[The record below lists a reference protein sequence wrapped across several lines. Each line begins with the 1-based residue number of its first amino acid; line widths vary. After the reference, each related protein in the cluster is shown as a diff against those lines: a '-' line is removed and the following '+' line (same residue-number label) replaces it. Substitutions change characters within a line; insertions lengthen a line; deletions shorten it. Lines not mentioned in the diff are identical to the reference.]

1 MTYPVIVLEGAD
13 CAGKSTLGEYLK
25 GRWASVGAGAA
36 LIHATYRFPNQM
48 FDYHTALLEKVLKL
62 REHGPVILDRWWPSE
77 LIYADVFRG
86 GSRWPMGGRML
97 DRVALKHG
105 FIYVG
110 CIPSDD
116 GWHTR
121 IFNERAEA
129 GGEMYTRNEGVA
141 AQYKQWH
148 HRMSRRADY
157 ARYDVCTQGTSMGDV
172 AAGLML
178 MHTML
183 TISTPAPFRNAK
195 YRQVAGNPRSPL
207 VMILGERSNPKGRHS
222 VWPFFEHAH
231 SSLWL
236 TQALANAG
244 LKEEQIA
251 WYNVLPEDGDEKW
264 ARESLDTTYNVIK
277 PHYLL
282 ALGRTAQMVCVK
294 AGLVIPEHG
303 YRALP
308 HPSYVRR
315 FQNGNMSSFIDMFQ
329 TMMKEG

>member
-1 MTYPVIVLEGAD
+1 MLFPVIVLEGAD
-13 CAGKSTLGEYLK
+13 CAGKSTLGEFLR
-25 GRWASVGAGAA
+25 GHWSTPDVPAT

-62 REHGPVILDRWWPSE
+62 REVGPVILDRWWPSE

-86 GSRWPMGGRML
+86 GSKWPMGGRML
-97 DRVALKHG
+97 DRVAMKHG
-105 FIYVG
+105 FMYVG

-116 GWHTR
+116 GVHTR

-141 AQYKQWH
+141 DQYKKWH
-148 HRMSRRADY
+148 HRMSHRPDY
-157 ARYDVCTQGTSMGDV
+157 VRYDFCTQGADMREF
-172 AAGLML
+172 AEALML
-178 MHTML
+178 QSAML
-183 TISTPAPFRNAK
+183 NMTIPAPFHNRT

-222 VWPFFEHAH
+222 VWPFFEHAN

-264 ARESLDTTYNVIK
+264 ARESLDTAYNVIK

-282 ALGRTAQMVCVK
+282 ALGRTAQIMCLK
-294 AGLVIPEHG
+294 AGLAIHEHG
-303 YRALP
+303 YRTLP
-308 HPSYVRR
+308 HPQYVKR
-315 FQNGNMSSFIDMFQ
+315 FQHGDMTSYIETFQ
-329 TMMKEG
+329 TMMRDG

>member
-1 MTYPVIVLEGAD
+1 MKHPVIVLEGAD
-13 CAGKSTLGEYLK
+13 CAGKSTLGEFLRGK
-25 GRWASVGAGAA
+25 WGGA

-62 REHGPVILDRWWPSE
+62 REQGPVILDRWWPSE

-121 IFNERAEA
+121 VFNERAEA

-141 AQYKQWH
+141 DQYKQWH
-148 HRMSRRADY
+148 HRMVWRPDY
-157 ARYDVCTQGTSMGDV
+157 RRYDVCTHGQDMSGYADILLQAHETVQRD
-172 AAGLML
+172 LPPQFL
-178 MHTML
+178 DRT
-183 TISTPAPFRNAK
+183 
-195 YRQVAGNPRSPL
+195 YRQIAGNPRSPL
-207 VMILGERSNPKGRHS
+207 VMILGERSNPKGRHH

-231 SSLWL
+231 SSLWV
-236 TQALANAG
+236 TQAAANAG
-244 LKEEQIA
+244 LKEERIC
-251 WYNVLPEDGDEKW
+251 WYNVLPEDGND
-264 ARESLDTTYNVIK
+264 RYVVSGLRTVYDIVK
-277 PHYLL
+277 PHYVL
-282 ALGRTAQMVCVK
+282 ALGRTAQMMCVK
-294 AGLVIPEHG
+294 AGMMVPEHG

-308 HPSYVRR
+308 HPAYVKR
-315 FQNGNMSSFIDMFQ
+315 FQNGNMSSYIDMFE
-329 TMMKEG
+329 TMIREG